1 MITRL
6 RGSHGSTIKVE
17 LAPVTDNQANFV
29 KCSQEVKANGM
40 YMPVACLST
49 SYSFIYVLT
58 GLGSY
63 YMENL
68 EPSCGYLAM
77 TPLGDQETKG
87 TATLENASYA
97 DVIKYMTYGFGIRF
111 PFRIQTSFMGCL
123 MGYMP

>member
-1 MITRL
+1 
-6 RGSHGSTIKVE
+6 
-17 LAPVTDNQANFV
+17 
-29 KCSQEVKANGM
+29 
-40 YMPVACLST
+40 
-49 SYSFIYVLT
+49 
-58 GLGSY
+58 
-63 YMENL
+63 
-68 EPSCGYLAM
+68 M